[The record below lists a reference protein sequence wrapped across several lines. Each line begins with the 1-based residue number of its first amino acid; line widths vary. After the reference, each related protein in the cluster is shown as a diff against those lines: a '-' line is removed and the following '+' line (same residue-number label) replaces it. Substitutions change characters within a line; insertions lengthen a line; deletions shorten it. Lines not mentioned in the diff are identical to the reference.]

1 MAVDIVDLTRFYE
14 APLGAHVQARLVDEI
29 ARIWPHGAG
38 ANEAVLAYGYGLP
51 LADSLWPAADWHFLM
66 PAQQG
71 ALAPK
76 ADDPA
81 HQSSLALSDES
92 RWPLRAESVNR
103 LIMVHGLEAA
113 NHLDGLMEEAWR
125 VMVPNG
131 RALFIVANRRGF
143 WARRDGTPF
152 GMGRPFSSG
161 QLRQLMRRTG
171 FVQGQTRP
179 ALLLP
184 PSLPMRLLSS
194 LAWTDRLAAFL
205 MPQLGGVWLMEA
217 LKKVPAPTGS
227 KMALRYR
234 SAAVIRPAL
243 STLKHPQKIG

>member
-1 MAVDIVDLTRFYE
+1 
-14 APLGAHVQARLVDEI
+14 
-29 ARIWPHGAG
+29 
-38 ANEAVLAYGYGLP
+38 
-51 LADSLWPAADWHFLM
+51 
-66 PAQQG
+66 
-71 ALAPK
+71 
-76 ADDPA
+76 
-81 HQSSLALSDES
+81 
-92 RWPLRAESVNR
+92 LRAESVNR

-184 PSLPMRLLSS
+184 PFLPMRLLSS

-205 MPQLGGVWLMEA
+205 MPQLGGGEKSACADRLENGIA
-217 LKKVPAPTGS
+217 LSLGGGYPTGFIGVQTS
-227 KMALRYR
+227 AKNRLNAPQHKHAL
-234 SAAVIRPAL
+234 
-243 STLKHPQKIG
+243 IGQ

>member
-1 MAVDIVDLTRFYE
+1 MAVDIVDLTRFYDG
-14 APLGAHVQARLVDEI
+14 PLGAHVQARLVHEI
-29 ARIWPHGAG
+29 SRIWPQGAG
-38 ANEAVLAYGYGLP
+38 TNEAVLAYGYGLP
-51 LADSLWPAADWHFLM
+51 LAGCLLPEADWHFLM

-71 ALAPK
+71 ALAPN
-76 ADDPA
+76 AEGPSFA
-81 HQSSLALSDES
+81 SSLALGDES

-113 NHLDGLMEEAWR
+113 NHLDALMEEAWR

-161 QLRQLMRRTG
+161 QLNQLMRRTG
-171 FVQGQTRP
+171 FVKGQTRP

-184 PSLPMRLLSS
+184 PFLPMRLLGS

-205 MPQLGGVWLMEA
+205 MPQLAGVWLMEA
-217 LKKVPAPTGS
+217 VKKVPAPTGS

-234 SAAVIRPAL
+234 KAAVIRPAL
-243 STLKHPQKIG
+243 SSVKLPHKLS

>member
-1 MAVDIVDLTRFYE
+1 MKAVGLC
-14 APLGAHVQARLVDEI
+14 AP
-29 ARIWPHGAG
+29 
-38 ANEAVLAYGYGLP
+38 
-51 LADSLWPAADWHFLM
+51 
-66 PAQQG
+66 
-71 ALAPK
+71 
-76 ADDPA
+76 
-81 HQSSLALSDES
+81 
-92 RWPLRAESVNR
+92 ESVNR

-184 PSLPMRLLSS
+184 PFSADASVKLIGLDRPIGGVFNAAIRRRLVDGGGEKS
-194 LAWTDRLAAFL
+194 ACADRLENGIAL
-205 MPQLGGVWLMEA
+205 SLGGGY
-217 LKKVPAPTGS
+217 PTGFIGVQTS
-227 KMALRYR
+227 AKNRLNAPQHKHAL
-234 SAAVIRPAL
+234 
-243 STLKHPQKIG
+243 IGQ

>member
-1 MAVDIVDLTRFYE
+1 MAVDIVDLTRFYDG
-14 APLGAHVQARLVDEI
+14 ALGAHVQARLVHEI
-29 ARIWPHGAG
+29 ARFWPNGAG
-38 ANEAVLAYGYGLP
+38 TNEAVLAYGYGLP
-51 LADSLWPAADWHFLM
+51 LADTLWPDADWHFLM

-71 ALAPK
+71 ALAAK
-76 ADDPA
+76 TDDPPHA
-81 HQSSLALSDES
+81 YSLALGDER

-103 LIMVHGLEAA
+103 LIMLHGLEAA
-113 NHLDGLMEEAWR
+113 NHLDALMEEAWR

-184 PSLPMRLLSS
+184 PFLPERVLTS
-194 LAWTDRLAAFL
+194 LAWTDRLASFL

-217 LKKVPAPTGS
+217 VKKVPAPTGS

-234 SAAVIRPAL
+234 SAAAIRPAL
-243 STLKHPQKIG
+243 SSINSPSKNG